1 MSVPPKSQHKVR
13 FGAFELDLGTAEL
26 WTNGHVLT
34 LQGQPFQILI
44 LLMERPGELVSR
56 EELKKALWVSD
67 TFVDFEHNLNKAV
80 NRLREALHDSAEQP
94 KFVETLPRRGYR
106 WIGPVI
112 RNGNGNAPGESHL
125 VVPEAEHAPE
135 KRTEPQILTD
145 VELLGPATSVDTS
158 EGRSQKFWKLA
169 IPAGSLAVALIAGV
183 FTIIYS
189 LRAPPLTEKD
199 SIVVADF
206 VNTTGDPVFDDT
218 LKQGLSVQLSQSP
231 FFNILP
237 DQKVSDTLKLMGR
250 ASGDRLTPEV
260 AREIC
265 MRSSSKVML
274 AGSISNLGTQY
285 VIGLKEVNCN
295 SGEVLAQEQ
304 VQAVT
309 KEEVL
314 KMLGHE
320 TTRLRQKLGESLS
333 SIRRFDVP
341 LDQVTTPSLD
351 ALKAFSMAQ
360 IIRSEKGDRA
370 AIPFLKRAVELDP
383 SFAMAHAFLGTFYVN
398 LQEPSLS
405 TESMKRAYDLRFR
418 VSEEER
424 FFIESLYYQVVTE
437 ELEKANQVY
446 ELWAQTYPRSAGPLG
461 NLGVSYASMGQNE
474 KALAATLEALRRDP
488 ERYVASANLVAIYT
502 NLNRLDDA
510 RATYRKMMQSKLD
523 YPDAHVSLYGIASAQ
538 GDVAEMQRQVAW
550 GAGKAGI
557 EDIFLAQQADT
568 EAFRGRLGEARE
580 FYRRAIESAQRAD
593 QRETGALWQ
602 MNAAVREAEFGNRQA
617 ARQGVEAALA
627 LASNRDVK
635 TLAALALAQAGDAAQ
650 AQTIS
655 DDLARGYPLDTL
667 INGYWLPTIRA
678 AIALDHNNPTEAI
691 KALRGATSY
700 ELGINPFMAYWV
712 VPLHPAYVRGEAY
725 LRLRRGKEAA
735 AEYQKFV
742 DHWGAVR
749 NCPLGALA
757 RLGLARAYAMQGDSA
772 KAHTAYQEFLTLWKD
787 ADPDIPIL
795 KQAKA
800 EYARLQ

>member
-1 MSVPPKSQHKVR
+1 M
-13 FGAFELDLGTAEL
+13 
-26 WTNGHVLT
+26 LT

-44 LLMERPGELVSR
+44 VLLERPGELVTR
-56 EELKKALWVSD
+56 EELKKALWASD

-112 RNGNGNAPGESHL
+112 RNGNGSALGESHL
-125 VVPEAEHAPE
+125 VVPEADHAPE
-135 KRTEPQILTD
+135 TPTERQILTH
-145 VELLGPATSVDTS
+145 VELVRPATSLDAS
-158 EGRSQKFWKLA
+158 EGRRQKFWKLA
-169 IPAGSLAVALIAGV
+169 IPAVGLAAALIAGV
-183 FTIIYS
+183 FLIIYS
-189 LRAPPLTEKD
+189 RRAPPLTEKD
-199 SIVVADF
+199 SIVLADF
-206 VNTTGDPVFDDT
+206 INTTGDPVFDDT

-274 AGSISNLGTQY
+274 AGSISSLGTQY
-285 VIGLKEVNCN
+285 VIGLKVVNCN

-370 AIPFLKRAVELDP
+370 AIPFLKRAIELDP

-510 RATYRKMMQSKLD
+510 RATYRKMVQSKLD

-568 EAFRGRLGEARE
+568 EAFRGRLGDARE

-678 AIALDHNNPTEAI
+678 AIALDHNNPAEAI

-712 VPLHPAYVRGEAY
+712 VPLHPAYLRGEAY
-725 LRLRRGKEAA
+725 LRLHRGKEAA

-749 NCPLGALA
+749 NFPLGALA

-772 KAHTAYQEFLTLWKD
+772 KARTAYQEFLTLWKD

-800 EYARLQ
+800 EYAKLR

>member
-1 MSVPPKSQHKVR
+1 MSLPTESQNKVR
-13 FGAFELDLGTAEL
+13 FGAFEVDLRTAEL
-26 WTNGHVLT
+26 RTNGDKLT
-34 LQGQPFQILI
+34 LQSQPFQILMV
-44 LLMERPGELVSR
+44 LLERPGELVTR
-56 EELKKALWVSD
+56 EELRKKLWASD
-67 TFVDFEHNLNKAV
+67 TFVDFEHSLNKAV
-80 NRLREALHDSAEQP
+80 NRLREALDDSAGHP
-94 KFVETLPRRGYR
+94 KFVETLPRKGYR
-106 WIGPVI
+106 WIGPVV
-112 RNGNGNAPGESHL
+112 GNGNDHELG
-125 VVPEAEHAPE
+125 
-135 KRTEPQILTD
+135 RD
-145 VELLGPATSVDTS
+145 LLGLS
-158 EGRSQKFWKLA
+158 EAGRSPESKARGGRFWKVAVPVSGIA
-169 IPAGSLAVALIAGV
+169 IAVAIGFFVLH
-183 FTIIYS
+183 S
-189 LRAPPLTEKD
+189 RRALPITEKD

-285 VIGLKEVNCN
+285 VIGLKVVNCN

-320 TTRLRQKLGESLS
+320 TARLRQKLGESLS

-351 ALKAFSMAQ
+351 ALKAFSIAQ

-370 AIPFLKRAVELDP
+370 AIPFLQRAVELDP

-557 EDIFLAQQADT
+557 EDIFLAQQADS

-617 ARQGVEAALA
+617 ARQAVEAALA
-627 LASNRDVK
+627 LAPNRDVK

-655 DDLARGYPLDTL
+655 DDLARGYPLGTL

-678 AIALDHNNPTEAI
+678 AIALDHNNPAEAI

-712 VPLHPAYVRGEAY
+712 VPLHPAYLRGEAY
-725 LRLRRGKEAA
+725 LRLHRGKEAA

-749 NCPLGALA
+749 NFPLGALA

-772 KAHTAYQEFLTLWKD
+772 KAHTAYQDFLTLWKD

>member
-1 MSVPPKSQHKVR
+1 
-13 FGAFELDLGTAEL
+13 
-26 WTNGHVLT
+26 VLT

-112 RNGNGNAPGESHL
+112 RNGNGSAPGESHL
-125 VVPEAEHAPE
+125 VVPEAEHTPE

-158 EGRSQKFWKLA
+158 EGRSQKFWRLA

-285 VIGLKEVNCN
+285 VIGLKVVNCN

-320 TTRLRQKLGESLS
+320 TTRLRQRLGESLS

-370 AIPFLKRAVELDP
+370 AIPFLNRAVELDP

-538 GDVAEMQRQVAW
+538 GDAAEMQRQVAW

-617 ARQGVEAALA
+617 AHQGVEAALA

-650 AQTIS
+650 AQTMS

-772 KAHTAYQEFLTLWKD
+772 KAHIAYQDFLTLWKD
-787 ADPDIPIL
+787 ADHDIPIL

-800 EYARLQ
+800 EYAKLQ